1 MTNVKSEALH
11 KKVRSIIITAAVCLL
26 IIVALINFVTQ
37 VAKFNELQTQKE
49 KLLEEKYE
57 TENNIEELEY
67 WLGAPMDDDYI
78 MKFAREKLELYRAD
92 EIVFA
97 GNTKTN

>member
-1 MTNVKSEALH
+1 MTNAKNEVLH
-11 KKVRSIIITAAVCLL
+11 KKIRSIIITVAVCLL
-26 IIVALINFVTQ
+26 IVVALINFVSQ
-37 VAKFNELQTQKE
+37 IAKFNELQARKE
-49 KLLEEKYE
+49 KLLEEKYK

-67 WLGAPMDDDYI
+67 WLAAPMDDDYI

-97 GNTKTN
+97 GNAKSN

>member
-1 MTNVKSEALH
+1 MTNAKNEVMH
-11 KKVRSIIITAAVCLL
+11 KKIRSIIITVAVCLL
-26 IIVALINFVTQ
+26 IVVALINFVSQ
-37 VAKFNELQTQKE
+37 IAKFNELQERKE

-67 WLGAPMDDDYI
+67 WLAAPMDDDYI

-97 GNTKTN
+97 GKSN

>member
-1 MTNVKSEALH
+1 MTNLKNEVLH
-11 KKVRSIIITAAVCLL
+11 KKIRSIVITVAVCLL
-26 IIVALINFVTQ
+26 VIVALINFVSQ
-37 VAKFNELQTQKE
+37 IAKFNELQARKE

-67 WLGAPMDDDYI
+67 WLAAPMDDDYI

-97 GNTKTN
+97 GNSK

>member
-37 VAKFNELQTQKE
+37 VAKFNELQAQKE

>member
-1 MTNVKSEALH
+1 MTNAKNEVLH
-11 KKVRSIIITAAVCLL
+11 KKIRSIIIAVAVCLL
-26 IIVALINFVTQ
+26 VIVAIINFVSQ
-37 VAKFNELQTQKE
+37 IAKFNELQARKE

-67 WLGAPMDDDYI
+67 WLAAPMDDDYI

-97 GNTKTN
+97 GNSK